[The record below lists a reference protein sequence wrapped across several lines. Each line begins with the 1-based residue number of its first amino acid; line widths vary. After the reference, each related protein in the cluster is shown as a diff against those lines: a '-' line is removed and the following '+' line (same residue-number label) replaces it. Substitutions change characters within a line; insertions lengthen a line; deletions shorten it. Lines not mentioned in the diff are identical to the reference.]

1 MVNRKRPFRVLVD
14 LDRLKD
20 VNSGLGQVALHFG
33 KALSRLRDEDLE
45 FTFLVPSA
53 WRGRFGDAVKYE
65 TISLRRRFLPFLC
78 PGYDLWY
85 TIHQDSHH
93 FPSNRQVPFVLTIND
108 LNFLGEK
115 APAKARQRLLRL
127 QGKVARARALSVIS
141 KHTETIVRD
150 NLDVGARPIH
160 VIYCGIEVEE
170 YPNAPQPEYAPE
182 GDILFSI
189 GVVRPRK
196 NYGVLIDFIG
206 ALPSNY
212 KLVIAGNKSGS
223 HAAELQRRI
232 VEAGLRERIVLPGP
246 ISDED
251 KYWLYSHC
259 KAVLFPS
266 QLEGMGL
273 PPIEAM
279 RYGKPVFASAASS
292 VPEVCGDKAYYW
304 ESVDPELMSTFFLA
318 KIDEFYRDDTRRELC
333 RRHSFRYDWDA
344 NAREYVS
351 LFKALLMEKQESAR
365 DV

>member
-1 MVNRKRPFRVLVD
+1 MVNRKTPFRVLVD

-33 KALSRLRDEDLE
+33 AALSRMRDEDLA

-53 WRGRFGDAVKYE
+53 WRGRFGKAVRYE
-65 TISLRRRFLPFLC
+65 VVSLRRRFLPFLC

-85 TIHQDSHH
+85 TIHQDSHY
-93 FPSNRQVPFVLTIND
+93 FPSHRHAPFVLTIND

-115 APAKARQRLLRL
+115 TPAKARQRLRRL

-141 KHTETIVRD
+141 KYTETIVRA
-150 NLDVGARPIH
+150 NLEVGALPIH
-160 VIYCGIEVEE
+160 VIYCGIEVDE
-170 YPNAPQPEYAPE
+170 YPNTPQPAYVPE

-206 ALPSNY
+206 ALPANY
-212 KLVIAGNKSGS
+212 KLVIAGNKPGS
-223 HAAELQRRI
+223 HAADLESRI
-232 VEAGLRERIVLPGP
+232 GEAGLRERIVLPGP
-246 ISDED
+246 ISDAD
-251 KYWLYSHC
+251 KYWLYTHC

-279 RYGKPVFASAASS
+279 RHGKPVFASAASS
-292 VPEVCGDKAYYW
+292 VPEVCADRAYYW
-304 ESVDPELMSTFFLA
+304 ENFDPELMSTFFLE
-318 KIDEFYRDDTRRELC
+318 KIDEFYRDETRPELC
-333 RRHSFRYDWDA
+333 RRHSFKYDWDA
-344 NAREYVS
+344 NARAYVS
-351 LFKALLMEKQESAR
+351 LFKSILMEKQEPAR
-365 DV
+365 DA

>member
-1 MVNRKRPFRVLVD
+1 MVNRKRKFRVLVD

-33 KALSRLRDEDLE
+33 QALSRMRDEELA

-53 WRGRFGDAVKYE
+53 WRGKFGDAVEYE
-65 TISLRRRFLPFLC
+65 VISLRRRFLPFLC
-78 PGYDLWY
+78 PVYDLWY
-85 TIHQDSHH
+85 TIHQDSNY
-93 FPSNRQVPFVLTIND
+93 FPSNRKVPFVLTIND

-115 APAKARQRLLRL
+115 TPAKARKRLLRL

-141 KHTETIVRD
+141 KYTETVVRD
-150 NLDVGARPIH
+150 NLSVGAMPIR
-160 VIYCGIEVEE
+160 VIYCGIQVEE
-170 YPNAPQPEYAPE
+170 YPNAPQPEYVPE

-189 GVVRPRK
+189 GVVRPKK

-206 ALPSNY
+206 ALPSNF

-223 HAAELQRRI
+223 HAAELESR
-232 VEAGLRERIVLPGP
+232 VVDAGLRERIVLPGP
-246 ISDED
+246 ISDAD

-259 KAVLFPS
+259 RAVLFPS

-292 VPEVCGDKAYYW
+292 VPEVCEDKAYYW
-304 ESVDPELMSTFFLA
+304 ETFDPELMSTFFLE
-318 KIDEFYRDDTRRELC
+318 KIDEFYRDETRRELC
-333 RRHSFRYDWDA
+333 RHHSFKYDWDA

-351 LFKALLMEKQESAR
+351 LFKSILRERQESAR
-365 DV
+365 DG